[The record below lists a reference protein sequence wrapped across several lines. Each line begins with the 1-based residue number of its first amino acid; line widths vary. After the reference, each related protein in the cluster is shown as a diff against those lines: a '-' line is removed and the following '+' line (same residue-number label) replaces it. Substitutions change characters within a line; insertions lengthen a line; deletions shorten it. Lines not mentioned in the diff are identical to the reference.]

1 MTRSSQKQDERKILD
16 AYLEARG
23 LTGVVCDGPDPPDFL
38 VEIDGSVFGFEVTE
52 YHQPQKTTSG
62 HTLRQVEDAWGKLRQ
77 YEIGWREDQPELKN
91 LNVLLNFADLRV
103 PAGSEFQAFVTAA
116 WAKIAEVRSL
126 IGPEFTVIEIGSTD
140 VPILR
145 KYLRTIGVCAANCLM
160 EWAWNYSVGSVGV
173 SDEELLAIVKPK
185 INSYCTRPDITS
197 NRLIVAG
204 FQSRLSQYAAPISAA
219 QLNAFLQLN
228 VALKAGPFDEVAL
241 LDIENF
247 VWDKT
252 HGWRKM

>member
-38 VEIDGSVFGFEVTE
+38 VKIDGSVFGFEVTE
-52 YHQPQKTTSG
+52 YHQPQTTASG
-62 HTLRQVEDAWGKLRQ
+62 HTRCQVEDAWDQLRQ
-77 YEIGWREDQPELKN
+77 DEIGRREVRPELKN

-103 PAGSEFQAFVTAA
+103 PAGSEFQVFVAAA
-116 WAKIAEVRSL
+116 WAKIAEVRSP
-126 IGPEFTVIEIGSTD
+126 IGPEFTVIEIGSTSE
-140 VPILR
+140 PILQE
-145 KYLRTIGVCAANCLM
+145 YLRTIDVRAANCLM
-160 EWAWNYSVGSVGV
+160 EWAWNYSVDSVGV
-173 SDEELLAIVKPK
+173 SDEELLAIIKLK
-185 INSYCTRPDITS
+185 IKSWRTRPDIAS

-204 FQSRLSQYAAPISAA
+204 FPSRLSQYAAPISAT

-228 VALKAGPFDEVAL
+228 VALKAGSFDEVAL
-241 LDIENF
+241 LDMENF

-252 HGWRKM
+252 HGWREM